1 MSFIPPPNFGY
12 IEPDLYRSAVPNE
25 MNFTFLQTLHL
36 KTVIYL
42 SLDAPS
48 VLFQEFLKENN
59 IELKQVSDTEFKGV
73 LQRISEQFVIE
84 ALHSILNPKAYPIL
98 IMCNLGRHR
107 TGTVIGCLR
116 RLQKWSLS
124 AIFDEFRRFT
134 MSKSSPPHEQFIEL
148 FDTEL
153 VEIPEDFEQLPFKL
167 LRDPIDQ
174 TQQVQQQQQQ
184 KGPPKPPAPV
194 KKPLFVFQS
203 MPKKSH
209 SGSTHF

>member
-48 VLFQEFLKENN
+48 VLFLEFLKENN
-59 IELKQVSDTEFKGV
+59 IELVQISDTEFKGV
-73 LQRISEQFVIE
+73 LQRISEHFVIE
-84 ALHSILNPKAYPIL
+84 ALRSILNPKAYPIL
-98 IMCNLGRHR
+98 VMCNLGRHR

-134 MSKSSPPHEQFIEL
+134 NAKSSPQHEQFIEL

-153 VEIPEDFEQLPFKL
+153 VEIPEDYEQLPFKL
-167 LRDPIDQ
+167 LRDQIE
-174 TQQVQQQQQQ
+174 QQQISQQTSQQ
-184 KGPPKPPAPV
+184 KLPTKPSPV
-194 KKPLFVFQS
+194 KKPSFTLPT
-203 MPKKSH
+203 MPKKGLA
-209 SGSTHF
+209 GSTHF